1 MRASRL
7 YRPDYMNMTT
17 KYKGEN
23 IREPHH
29 CSPYP
34 LSRLSP
40 GMELVELARETSDA
54 DDALTLQATAQ
65 LRLLAEQ
72 VEELREKARKILVQ
86 TRENQEL
93 HRARCSFS
101 RKAGQSYHLYRKKS
115 GSLVFSMIAP
125 DEWTSEPP
133 FVFVGTYLLQ
143 ADKTWK
149 KIDANADRCAV

>member
-1 MRASRL
+1 MPL
-7 YRPDYMNMTT
+7 MYRPDYMSKAV

-23 IREPHH
+23 VPEPQHR
-29 CSPYP
+29 SPYP
-34 LSRLSP
+34 VSRLSP
-40 GMELVELARETSDA
+40 VVELVELAQEISDA

-72 VEELREKARKILVQ
+72 IEELQGKAREILVQ

-93 HRARCSFS
+93 HRAQCSFS
-101 RKAGQSYHLYRKKS
+101 KKVGQSYHLYRYQS
-115 GSLVFSMIAP
+115 GHLVFSMIGP

-133 FVFVGTYLLQ
+133 FVFVGTYLLD

-149 KIDANADRCAV
+149 KVDG